1 MVADIGFLVALIVG
15 IASAVAA
22 VVMVW
27 HGSWLEATA
36 CGFAFIACIVIAFW
50 LAMSALLDGL
60 DSLL

>member
-22 VVMVW
+22 VIMVW
-27 HGSWLEATA
+27 HGNWLEATA
-36 CGFAFIACIVIAFW
+36 CGFVFMACIVIAFW
-50 LAMSALLDGL
+50 MAMGALLDGI